1 MNKEYLTIKD
11 FNGVKGYGDIIHG
24 IDENSNKYWELINIE
39 IYKSQ
44 TVTVYTY
51 SDKENKKIT
60 DKIINELKID
70 INTSKGETKQDIV
83 LIFCENNIALEC
95 FCFINYS

>member
-95 FCFINYS
+95 FVL